1 MTIVDE
7 MMTRHA
13 AGEMKRPCDDAV
25 EWLGDET
32 DWQRAWDRCPMGE
45 WMLWAAHEYGH
56 EPPRD
61 WTAREIVSYAMG
73 YAADA
78 LDWAGLDDHAA
89 TLRRHQ
95 DALRTATADDVVER
109 LTAAWDAARAAA
121 RAATRAAALA
131 AANATRAAAWGA
143 ALAAANAAMAATWDA
158 AWDAANAA
166 WDAGDDAE
174 RKRCAD
180 AVRKLWPSPPWLEGS
195 R

>member
-13 AGEMKRPCDDAV
+13 AGKMERPCGEAV

-32 DWQRAWDRCPMGE
+32 DWQRAWDRCPVGE
-45 WMLWAAHEYGH
+45 WMLWVAFEYGH
-56 EPPRD
+56 EPPLD

-78 LDWAGLDDHAA
+78 LDRAGLDDHAA

-121 RAATRAAALA
+121 LAAARAAALA
-131 AANATRAAAWGA
+131 AAWD
-143 ALAAANAAMAATWDA
+143 AANAAWDA
-158 AWDAANAA
+158 AWDAVNAAWYTARAAA

-180 AVRKLWPSPPWLEGS
+180 AVRELWPSPPWLEGE